1 MEREKK
7 ELKNLYKENVE
18 FTECPALALWAPCEV
33 APDGIYRGKKCTA
46 HIALPFFIGIMLAD
60 DSMKRLPV
68 SAYPIEMVKQE
79 LRSSMFDCQLST
91 STTTVVHMCS
101 GGENRMSKTSK
112 KKKER
117 NERLNIVVEIYFAL
131 S

>member
-1 MEREKK
+1 MCWISKWREKK
-7 ELKNLYKENVE
+7 KDSRIYTKKMWNSQNARHLHYERLVKLRQMESTVE
-18 FTECPALALWAPCEV
+18 
-33 APDGIYRGKKCTA
+33 KSA

-101 GGENRMSKTSK
+101 GGENHMSK
-112 KKKER
+112 KK
-117 NERLNIVVEIYFAL
+117 
-131 S
+131 